1 MIQRNAYAKINLCLE
16 VIARRDD
23 GYHDI
28 ISVMQL
34 VDLHDTLTFT
44 HADDLTVEC
53 DDPTLA
59 GGETNLVWRAARLLQ
74 ESAGVAAGARIE
86 LHKRIPT
93 SAGLAG
99 GSSDA
104 AATLLGLCELWDLK
118 LSKGELRYLA
128 SRLGSDVPFFL
139 NGPTALVEGR
149 GERVT
154 HLPATLPGWAVLVCQ
169 PYHLPNK
176 TQRLYASLKKQD
188 MTDGNTTQQL
198 VHTILR
204 EEFPRADLLHNSFQR
219 VAFAMFAGLDQ
230 TAQIMLKSSGRDAH
244 LSGSGPTLFTLF
256 TAAQRSRAQA
266 TYDTLHAQGLNTYLT
281 RLITAKP

>member
-1 MIQRNAYAKINLCLE
+1 MIQRTAYAKINLCLE

-23 GYHDI
+23 GYHNI
-28 ISVMQL
+28 VSVMQL
-34 VDLHDTLTFT
+34 IDLHDTLTFT
-44 HADDLTVEC
+44 HADDLTTEC
-53 DDPTLA
+53 DDPSLA
-59 GGETNLVWRAARLLQ
+59 EGEANLVWRAARLLQ
-74 ESAGVAAGARIE
+74 ESAGVASGARIE
-86 LHKRIPT
+86 LQKRIPT

-104 AATLLGLCELWDLK
+104 AATLLGLCELWGLE
-118 LSKGELRYLA
+118 LSKGEMRYLA
-128 SRLGSDVPFFL
+128 AQLGSDVPFFL

-169 PYHLPNK
+169 PYDLPNK

-188 MTDGNTTQQL
+188 MTDGNTTRQL
-198 VHTILR
+198 VHTILQ

-219 VAFAMFAGLDQ
+219 AAFAIFGGLDQ
-230 TAQIMLKSSGRDAH
+230 TAQLMLKSSGRDAH
-244 LSGSGPTLFTLF
+244 LSGSGPTLYTLF

-266 TYDTLHAQGLNTYLT
+266 LHDTLKAEGLNTYLT
-281 RLITAKP
+281 RLITTKP

>member
-16 VIARRDD
+16 VISRRDD

-28 ISVMQL
+28 ISVMQR
-34 VDLHDTLTFT
+34 VDLYDTLTFT
-44 HADDLTVEC
+44 PADDLTVEC
-53 DDPTLA
+53 DDPNLA
-59 GGETNLVWRAARLLQ
+59 VGEANLIWRAARLLQ
-74 ESAGVAAGARIE
+74 ENAGVTSGARIE
-86 LHKRIPT
+86 LRKRIPT

-104 AATLLGLCELWDLK
+104 AATLLGLCELWGLE

-128 SRLGSDVPFFL
+128 AQLGSDVPFFL

-169 PYHLPNK
+169 PYDLPNK
-176 TQRLYASLKKQD
+176 TQRLYAALKKQD
-188 MTDGNTTQQL
+188 MTDGNTTRQL

-219 VAFAMFAGLDQ
+219 AAFAIFGGLAQ
-230 TAQIMLKSSGRDAH
+230 TAQLMLRSSGRDAH
-244 LSGSGPTLFTLF
+244 LSGSGPTLYTLF

-266 TYDTLHAQGLNTYLT
+266 LHDTLQAQGLNTYLT
-281 RLITAKP
+281 RLITTKP